1 MEVMEELALSQTT
14 VVDLTGGALGV
25 QLVLLTGEWA
35 LLRLEGVEQEGH
47 LERVT
52 ELHDYSL
59 TLTQGVWA
67 GTLCTHVDLTNN
79 V

>member
-1 MEVMEELALSQTT
+1 MEVVEELALSQTT
-14 VVDLTGGALGV
+14 VVDLTGGALCV

-47 LERVT
+47 LETGTWSQSYMTTPSPSPR
-52 ELHDYSL
+52 
-59 TLTQGVWA
+59 VWA
-67 GTLCTHVDLTNN
+67 GTHVDLTNN